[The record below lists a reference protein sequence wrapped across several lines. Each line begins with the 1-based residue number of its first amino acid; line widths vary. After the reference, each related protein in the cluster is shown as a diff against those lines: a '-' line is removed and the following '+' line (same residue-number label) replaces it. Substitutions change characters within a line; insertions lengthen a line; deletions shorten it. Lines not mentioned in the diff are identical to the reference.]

1 MIDLQPSDS
10 TTGRLSAAKHN
21 RESDVSKSAPAKGF
35 VGKQFDQVAFVVEN
49 LGEAQDRFGRLYG
62 VKTWNVWHNLADG
75 QSRKMYRGQAGD
87 FQFSCAYGYVGDL
100 QIELCHHDGG
110 RSVYKEWLDSRGPS
124 LHHLGFRLD
133 TRAEY
138 DAAGAAFER
147 EGAPYAMG
155 GEIEGLGVWAYYDT
169 VEQLGCFTE
178 IYWSA
183 PKVLEIFERMK
194 RGEVVELE
202 R

>member
-1 MIDLQPSDS
+1 VSVS
-10 TTGRLSAAKHN
+10 TATA
-21 RESDVSKSAPAKGF
+21 GF
-35 VGKQFDQVAFVVEN
+35 VGRQFDQVAFVVDD
-49 LGEAQDRFGRLYG
+49 LGPAQERLGRLYG
-62 VKTWNVWHNLADG
+62 VKTWNVWHNLAQG
-75 QSRKMYRGQAGD
+75 QSNKVYRGGPGD
-87 FQFSCAYGYVGDL
+87 YQFSCAYAFVGDL
-100 QIELCHHDGG
+100 MVELCHHDGG

-124 LHHLGFRLD
+124 LHHLGFRVE
-133 TRAEY
+133 TRAEF

-147 EGAPYAMG
+147 EGAPLAMG
-155 GEIEGLGVWAYYDT
+155 GEIEGAGVWAYYDT

-194 RGEVVELE
+194 RGEIVQLV